1 MRPFPFL
8 ATLIGPGRSTW
19 PKLGQLASSVGNQEK
34 SGGGEHNLE
43 LAASWLQVCVVQKL
57 PGTALLIGKWEI
69 KGWSATERRA
79 SSPAEESVAERHT
92 KNVLGSRGSSRLWFI
107 TVQRPRAPVSTDSR
121 SPCLL
126 TISPSSFYSYSS
138 PLALLLFVTQRAL
151 TTNHD
156 INIFLYFL
164 ESREIKRGCKG

>member
-19 PKLGQLASSVGNQEK
+19 PKVGQWASSAGNQQK
-34 SGGGEHNLE
+34 PGGGEHSLE

-69 KGWSATERRA
+69 KGWSATERRV
-79 SSPAEESVAERHT
+79 SSSAEESVAERHIE
-92 KNVLGSRGSSRLWFI
+92 NVLGSCGSSRLWFI
-107 TVQRPRAPVSTDSR
+107 TVQRPGAPVSTGSR

-126 TISPSSFYSYSS
+126 IISPSSFYSYSPPTGYS
-138 PLALLLFVTQRAL
+138 AVRNPKSL
-151 TTNHD
+151 D
-156 INIFLYFL
+156 YK
-164 ESREIKRGCKG
+164 SRY